1 MKPNAFSVTIDT
13 RFYPEGAWE
22 FFYEIIAAFQEK
34 NASLV
39 SFLTREVFTNEQGF
53 EAAVENLSKEE
64 LIADVYYIVAGTL
77 TLSSELF

>member
-53 EAAVENLSKEE
+53 EAAVENLSKGE